1 MYPAHVPPTSSND
14 CLSQEAIEQVM
25 PSLSSDDDVADGTMS
40 LPNEMMIP
48 ATDAALSGIVDE
60 MVPVSDTDLSLEDSK
75 TLSELALRLGL
86 DPVLLNISNFFQL
99 VQSSMYSGGLL
110 QVATGEEDL
119 HAMMEHDANSGFS
132 VTHGDLGMGTGSDT
146 LLLKEEQSCDVG
158 VAPEVSLEA
167 GDPLEGIPPE
177 LAKTIQAMAEQE
189 LIDHMLD

>member
-1 MYPAHVPPTSSND
+1 
-14 CLSQEAIEQVM
+14 M